1 MCTHDSS
8 SISSFSLSLHRY
20 FTLRVW
26 AAQTETGYRLEA
38 VTTRKLEFENDAF
51 AFGDKVVE
59 KWYGTV
65 EQGDKKGI
73 LVVVTT
79 GKDGALTGGPAFMKV
94 RPPGA
99 QYSDQLPG
107 LAAALLLRPLLQ
119 GSGLWAAP
127 GKGGVLTGGST
138 FVRARQRAPQPR
150 P

>member
-1 MCTHDSS
+1 M
-8 SISSFSLSLHRY
+8 ILSG
-20 FTLRVW
+20 
-26 AAQTETGYRLEA
+26 AQTETGYRLEA

-94 RPPGA
+94 RLP
-99 QYSDQLPG
+99 DQGSGLLPG
-107 LAAALLLRPLLQ
+107 LAALLLRPPPQLLQ
-119 GSGLWAAP
+119 GSG
-127 GKGGVLTGGST
+127 
-138 FVRARQRAPQPR
+138 QRAVGSEAFIATCCFVLSPACR
-150 P
+150 L

>member
-1 MCTHDSS
+1 MRDEQRRSGDRPVLRGCTAGVTAV
-8 SISSFSLSLHRY
+8 RP
-20 FTLRVW
+20 
-26 AAQTETGYRLEA
+26 AQTETGYRLEA

-94 RPPGA
+94 R
-99 QYSDQLPG
+99 YSGCALCLP
-107 LAAALLLRPLLQ
+107 ALLPRPLL
-119 GSGLWAAP
+119 GSGTELWAAP
-127 GKGGVLTGGST
+127 CKE
-138 FVRARQRAPQPR
+138 RQSLWISVSRI
-150 P
+150 

>member
-1 MCTHDSS
+1 MRRGGGQPANAAWLRSSDDS
-8 SISSFSLSLHRY
+8 
-20 FTLRVW
+20 RVH

-94 RPPGA
+94 RHPGR
-99 QYSDQLPG
+99 LPG
-107 LAAALLLRPLLQ
+107 LCALLLLLLRALLQ
-119 GSGLWAAP
+119 L
-127 GKGGVLTGGST
+127 L
-138 FVRARQRAPQPR
+138 
-150 P
+150 

>member
-1 MCTHDSS
+1 M
-8 SISSFSLSLHRY
+8 RP
-20 FTLRVW
+20 
-26 AAQTETGYRLEA
+26 AQTETGYRLEA

-94 RPPGA
+94 RNPG
-99 QYSDQLPG
+99 
-107 LAAALLLRPLLQ
+107 
-119 GSGLWAAP
+119 
-127 GKGGVLTGGST
+127 
-138 FVRARQRAPQPR
+138 
-150 P
+150 